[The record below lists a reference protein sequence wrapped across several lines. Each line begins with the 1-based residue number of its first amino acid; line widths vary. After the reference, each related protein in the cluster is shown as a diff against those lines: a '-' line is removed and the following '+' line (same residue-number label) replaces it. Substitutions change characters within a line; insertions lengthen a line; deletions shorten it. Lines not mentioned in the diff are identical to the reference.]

1 MIQFVNDIEFWRMV
15 MYLKVTPQK
24 NGRMNLSFVEGYR
37 DPKTKNVKH
46 NVIENL
52 GYVDEYLDRF
62 EDPIAHFKEVARLR
76 TLEKKKQEA
85 EEDVYLGYVSTNEVM
100 DENEDAMYHLGFL
113 PLSRIYHELK
123 IDQFLIN
130 RQRSK
135 SMDYSLN
142 DVMQLFW
149 STHAYSHRDR
159 K

>member
-1 MIQFVNDIEFWRMV
+1 